1 MGKVRVYGIRWDSDD
16 PSLPDEVLI
25 LNASP
30 EIVQSVYSDDDNI
43 SILLQNKFRHE
54 TVCYNTQTIR
64 PVQSKSKQFYKEYL
78 NSQSVES
85 LVKSLIKDDCTLTES
100 DYNDLKIEIAKIQEV
115 INLLGI
121 QVKVFDIADKL
132 YSVRKGSTLSFDE
145 YNKIVY

>member
-43 SILLQNKFRHE
+43 SILLQVIKF
-54 TVCYNTQTIR
+54 
-64 PVQSKSKQFYKEYL
+64 VQSKSRQFYEECL
-78 NSQSVES
+78 SQNSQSVES
-85 LVKSLIKDDCTLTES
+85 LVKSLVKDDCTLTES
-100 DYNDLKIEIAKIQEV
+100 DYNDLKIEISKIQEV
-115 INLLGI
+115 TNLLGI
-121 QVKVFDIADKL
+121 QVKVLDVADRL
-132 YSVRKGSTLSFDE
+132 YSVSKGSILKYNE

>member
-1 MGKVRVYGIRWDSDD
+1 MGKVRVYGIRWDSND
-16 PSLPDEVLI
+16 PSLPNEVLI
-25 LNASP
+25 QNASP

-43 SILLQNKFRHE
+43 SILLQNKFRYE
-54 TVCYNTQTIR
+54 TVCYNTQAIK
-64 PVQSKSKQFYKEYL
+64 PVQSKSRQFYKECL

-100 DYNDLKIEIAKIQEV
+100 DYDDLKIEITKIQEV
-115 INLLGI
+115 TNLLGI

-132 YSVRKGSTLSFDE
+132 YNVSKGSTLKYNE